1 MNQAQQLL
9 DALVK
14 RFIAQKA
21 EGIALFNLYT
31 NQSVGVGEHPQILDE
46 LEKAITKIVE
56 AEEKI
61 KIITNIVGKEAE
73 DGTKQES

>member
-1 MNQAQQLL
+1 MTQAQQLL

-14 RFIAQKA
+14 RYQAQKA
-21 EGIALFNLYT
+21 EGIAILNLYT

-46 LEKAITKIVE
+46 MDKAISKIAE

-61 KIITNIVGKEAE
+61 SLIISMIP
-73 DGTKQES
+73 KQEEGEKTDG